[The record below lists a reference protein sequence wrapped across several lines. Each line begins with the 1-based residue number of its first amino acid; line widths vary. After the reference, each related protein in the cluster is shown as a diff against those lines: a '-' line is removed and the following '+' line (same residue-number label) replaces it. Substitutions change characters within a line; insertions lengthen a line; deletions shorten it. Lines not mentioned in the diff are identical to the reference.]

1 MKKILTLLIFLG
13 LFMASCNDQINIP
26 VVEGGAIDTIPP
38 TIDVMSLQPNQEWVG
53 VDTIPIKVLFAD
65 DYELSFVRVMVNP
78 SDLTFPYFEFV
89 KNLEQKEY
97 LLDTFYVLPLNF
109 NPSTLELFFYCE
121 DYVGYSTDKA
131 LQISV
136 K

>member
-1 MKKILTLLIFLG
+1 MKKIFTLLIFLG
-13 LFMASCNDQINIP
+13 LFMASCSDQFNIP
-26 VVEGGAIDTIPP
+26 VIEGGAIDTIPP
-38 TIDVMSLQPNQEWVG
+38 TIDVLSLQPNQEWVG

-65 DYELSFVRVMVNP
+65 DYELSFIRVMLNP
-78 SDLTFPYFEFV
+78 SDLTFPTFECI

-97 LLDTFYVLPLNF
+97 LLDTFYVLPQNF
-109 NPSTLELFFYCE
+109 DPTTLDLFFYCE